1 VDVRFSAI
9 AISVLL
15 WVSIAFSQADRA
27 VITGTVTDPDGGV
40 VSGAPIQL
48 TDVVTGAVYKTET
61 SRAGT
66 FTVASLPR
74 GTYELFIPT
83 IGFTFRPYS
92 KKELIVQPGQTLR
105 ADARLEW
112 SANLGTVGDDTFLTI
127 RNRYGGLEG
136 PAPRMSD
143 GKPDFSGMWNGSEDP
158 NPEKPAAVAWAVKI
172 QQQHIQTDFKDAP
185 SGLCL
190 PGEVFPSSPLL
201 YKFVQTPTLLIQL
214 AEDPPNFRQIFLNG
228 NHPKDPDPSWKG
240 HSIGKWEGDTLVVD
254 SIGFNDKS
262 WLTDGLPHTEKLHV
276 IERYRRPDLAHLVI
290 DVTIE
295 DPDTLTKPWNLHM
308 NWQLAPGEEL
318 IEYIC
323 SENNLYKPLSGE
335 K

>member
-9 AISVLL
+9 AISMVL
-15 WVSIAFSQADRA
+15 WVSIAFGQEDPG
-27 VITGTVTDPDGGV
+27 VITGTVTNPDGGV

-48 TDVVTGAVYKTET
+48 TDVATGTVYKTET

-74 GTYELFIPT
+74 GTYEFFIPA
-83 IGFTFRPYS
+83 IGFTFLPYS
-92 KKELIVQPGQTLR
+92 KKDLIVQPGQTLR

-112 SANLGTVGDDTFLTI
+112 SGNLGTVGDDTFLTI
-127 RNRYGGLEG
+127 RNRYAGVKG

-158 NPEKPAAVAWAVKI
+158 NPEKAAALPWAVKI
-172 QQQHIQTDFKDAP
+172 QQQRVQSNFKDHP
-185 SGLCL
+185 SGFCL

-214 AEDPPNFRQIFLNG
+214 VEDPPNFRQVFLNG
-228 NHPKDPDPSWKG
+228 NHPKDPDPTWKG
-240 HSIGKWEGDTLVVD
+240 HSIGKWEGDTLVID
-254 SIGFNDKS
+254 SIGFNDRS

-276 IERYRRPDLAHLVI
+276 IERYRRPDLASLVI

-295 DPDTLTKPWNLHM
+295 DPETLTKSWNLHM

-323 SENNLYKPLSGE
+323 SENNLYKPLSAE